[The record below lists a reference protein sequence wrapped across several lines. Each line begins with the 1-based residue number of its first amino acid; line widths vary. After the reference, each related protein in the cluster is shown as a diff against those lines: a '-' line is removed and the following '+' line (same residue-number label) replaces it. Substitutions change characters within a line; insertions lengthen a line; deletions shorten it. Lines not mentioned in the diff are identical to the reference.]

1 MHALLCKTT
10 QFDFAA
16 DQGLRNDNGLIQT
29 SLQLAVVHSNVEVLS
44 MLPNG
49 AFTLDDGRAIV
60 RLIENNLDS
69 QLLLRFDMKLLS
81 QEWLPI
87 ALISIINTKL
97 KTTRMAYLDHF
108 ISGRISPVTLKL
120 ALNTT
125 VDLTI
130 NGEPHTITPKAI
142 ADKLNAPDVIVL
154 IEQFISDNT
163 IKFDILNGFDGINLK
178 NRRPFFKWQYE
189 WINWVRWR

>member
-1 MHALLCKTT
+1 MESFALLCKTT

-97 KTTRMAYLDHF
+97 KQQEWRT
-108 ISGRISPVTLKL
+108 
-120 ALNTT
+120 
-125 VDLTI
+125 LTI
-130 NGEPHTITPKAI
+130 
-142 ADKLNAPDVIVL
+142 L
-154 IEQFISDNT
+154 
-163 IKFDILNGFDGINLK
+163 
-178 NRRPFFKWQYE
+178 
-189 WINWVRWR
+189 